1 MLIQGAEG
9 KQKRHINPLTRYGP
23 HDASSNLS
31 EFLIDGQPYLSGYKE
46 VPNRPHL
53 IVVPNTLIP
62 QWKHSLTCWLKQGS
76 ADVLVYA
83 EGKREKN
90 EFWATNGPYESS
102 LFKNSGEL
110 HCIVILAS
118 KEVISMS
125 YWVLGSCSIST
136 IGSWPG

>member
-46 VPNRPHL
+46 VPNTPHL

-62 QWKHSLTCWLKQGS
+62 QLKHSLTCWFKQGS

-83 EGKREKN
+83 EGKRATN
-90 EFWATNGPYESS
+90 EFCATNGPYECS
-102 LFKNSGEL
+102 LM
-110 HCIVILAS
+110 IVSAQI
-118 KEVISMS
+118 
-125 YWVLGSCSIST
+125 
-136 IGSWPG
+136 P

>member
-76 ADVLVYA
+76 ADVLVYP
-83 EGKREKN
+83 EVNREKN
-90 EFWATNGPYESS
+90 EFWTTNAPYQSS
-102 LFKNSGEL
+102 FFRNSANF
-110 HCIVILAS
+110 HCLITIPS
-118 KEVISMS
+118 NHTIS
-125 YWVLGSCSIST
+125 
-136 IGSWPG
+136 